1 MSADSALMGYPLTS
15 WLKDQNVS
23 ANKISIKVDEYK
35 AFTLPEALLLAT
47 GVALAVLDED
57 QGQGEDDGSE
67 SQLRFDAF
75 SEEDLNLSELLLD
88 DVMSSLGGLITG
100 VLRRLH
106 CQEQWR
112 FSFYT
117 PSAHL
122 LPLLPFYPEMFYWG
136 CLFTSLSSA
145 VESNATFVHVW

>member
-1 MSADSALMGYPLTS
+1 MGTTLRDPIVPS
-15 WLKDQNVS
+15 WLNDQNVS

-75 SEEDLNLSELLLD
+75 SEEDLNFSELLLG
-88 DVMSSLGGLITG
+88 DVMSKASVTG
-100 VLRRLH
+100 YRL
-106 CQEQWR
+106 
-112 FSFYT
+112 S
-117 PSAHL
+117 
-122 LPLLPFYPEMFYWG
+122 
-136 CLFTSLSSA
+136 
-145 VESNATFVHVW
+145 

>member
-1 MSADSALMGYPLTS
+1 M
-15 WLKDQNVS
+15 KDQNVS

-75 SEEDLNLSELLLD
+75 SEEDLNLSELLLG
-88 DVMSSLGGLITG
+88 DVMSSLGG
-100 VLRRLH
+100 
-106 CQEQWR
+106 
-112 FSFYT
+112 
-117 PSAHL
+117 
-122 LPLLPFYPEMFYWG
+122 
-136 CLFTSLSSA
+136 
-145 VESNATFVHVW
+145 